1 MARLRPISLSI
12 EGETNYRVRFQ
23 TEKGEVEHVFKIE
36 ETFIPIVVCDK
47 KFLEMADGDPAA
59 KMLKDAICLFHEAR
73 NYKPPKD
80 NSKENLSTGASSSK
94 FETAKWS
101 T

>member
-80 NSKENLSTGASSSK
+80 QHPKDNLGASAAQ
-94 FETAKWS
+94 FEAANWT